1 MISGNTSGS
10 VFINICDFKQLA
22 GTFHFRNTKTFRK
35 FELKCLM
42 SSTFNVFTQMSSKS
56 SHSSSFA
63 NEPYARKFHRYR
75 CLGKGKLRPWKF
87 YTLITALI
95 RLVIFQI
102 HIFELKGRY
111 TYDVHE
117 NCPNHL
123 SSYIQ
128 NSSTPL
134 TLNVQF
140 QTNPPHHSK
149 L

>member
-1 MISGNTSGS
+1 
-10 VFINICDFKQLA
+10 
-22 GTFHFRNTKTFRK
+22 
-35 FELKCLM
+35 
-42 SSTFNVFTQMSSKS
+42 MSSKS

-102 HIFELKGRY
+102 HIFKLKGRY

-140 QTNPPHHSK
+140 QTNPPSPLEMVTNQLK
-149 L
+149 WNIILGWLVYFIRSFLQVDFRFQYQLINLAWLSIDFI

>member
-1 MISGNTSGS
+1 
-10 VFINICDFKQLA
+10 
-22 GTFHFRNTKTFRK
+22 
-35 FELKCLM
+35 
-42 SSTFNVFTQMSSKS
+42 MSSKS
-56 SHSSSFA
+56 SHLSSFA

-75 CLGKGKLRPWKF
+75 FLGKGKLRPWKF
-87 YTLITALI
+87 YTLVTALI
-95 RLVIFQI
+95 RLVILQI
-102 HIFELKGRY
+102 HIFKLKGRY

-140 QTNPPHHSK
+140 QTNPPSPLEMVTNQLK
-149 L
+149 WNIILGWLVYFIRSFLQVDFRFQYQLINLAWLSIDFI